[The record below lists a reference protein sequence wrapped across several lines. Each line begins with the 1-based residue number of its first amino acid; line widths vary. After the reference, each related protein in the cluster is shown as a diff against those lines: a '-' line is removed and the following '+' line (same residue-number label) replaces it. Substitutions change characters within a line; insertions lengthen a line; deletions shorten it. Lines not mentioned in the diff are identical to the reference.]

1 MSESSDQGEKVHDP
15 TPQKLEDA
23 RKKGD
28 IPRSMDVS
36 AASAMIGLLI
46 ALSFSGAEISQ
57 STGAALAAVVERAHK
72 LTGVILAPGGM
83 ELAMNWVQAAITPM
97 LPIFLLP
104 FGLAIASLVAQ
115 RAFAVSFD
123 KIIPKFSRLGMIS
136 NAKQKFG
143 PSGLVQFLKSTV
155 KMVTIATVLIFYLM
169 SKNDELIGSVH
180 GNKHSV
186 FALLGETLITITMAS
201 CVIFSLIGLIDLLWQ
216 RFDHARKLRMSF
228 QDLKEE
234 QKSAEGDP
242 HTKAQRR
249 QRGQHFTERW
259 KSARKSNPNTIA
271 PLLLR
276 SILQRRSERKQNKG
290 TALDK
295 TDLDRLTTITALI
308 HEQSTARLKAA
319 QGALETA
326 RKQRAETLQRRGAAV
341 AEHKD
346 ASLML
351 AAHSKWGNSVEAVLP
366 VLDRKIELLENQV
379 SELMV
384 DVRKSYTKVRGLEA
398 LSEECDLAERN
409 STNKQEELSQ
419 GFLVSL
425 RPSSQN

>member
-57 STGAALAAVVERAHK
+57 STGAALATVVERAHK

-115 RAFAVSFD
+115 RAFAVSFE

-249 QRGQHFTERW
+249 QRGQEIATNRMMLDVP
-259 KSARKSNPNTIA
+259 KADVIIVNPTHYAIA
-271 PLLLR
+271 LSWDRAPGR
-276 SILQRRSERKQNKG
+276 APECVAKG
-290 TALDK
+290 TDEIAA
-295 TDLDRLTTITALI
+295 RIRETANEHGVPI
-308 HEQSTARLKAA
+308 HSDPPTAR
-319 QGALETA
+319 ALYGTVEIGQEIEPKHY
-326 RKQRAETLQRRGAAV
+326 RAV
-341 AEHKD
+341 A
-346 ASLML
+346 
-351 AAHSKWGNSVEAVLP
+351 AAINFAEKIREKAKQGN
-366 VLDRKIELLENQV
+366 
-379 SELMV
+379 
-384 DVRKSYTKVRGLEA
+384 GL
-398 LSEECDLAERN
+398 
-409 STNKQEELSQ
+409 
-419 GFLVSL
+419 G
-425 RPSSQN
+425 QN